1 MPAEHRHSVTCKVL
15 ERFPEINLPVPQAAS
30 APAAPAPAP
39 AAAEGGNTFSDV
51 GATALARALKTN
63 TCLRELDLVSA
74 GGARGGGWA
83 VVAAVMRGVA
93 TCGCVIR
100 GV

>member
-1 MPAEHRHSVTCKVL
+1 MTHALQDYNKIT
-15 ERFPEINLPVPQAAS
+15 
-30 APAAPAPAP
+30 
-39 AAAEGGNTFSDV
+39 DV
-51 GATALARALKTN
+51 GATALAAALKTN
-63 TCLRELDLVSA
+63 TSLRELGLVSA
-74 GGARGGGWA
+74 GGARGGGGA

>member
-1 MPAEHRHSVTCKVL
+1 MTHALQRSNKIT
-15 ERFPEINLPVPQAAS
+15 
-30 APAAPAPAP
+30 
-39 AAAEGGNTFSDV
+39 DV
-51 GATALARALKTN
+51 GATALAAALQTN

-74 GGARGGGWA
+74 GGARGGDGA
-83 VVAAVMRGVA
+83 AVAAVMRGVA

>member
-1 MPAEHRHSVTCKVL
+1 MTHA
-15 ERFPEINLPVPQAAS
+15 PQ
-30 APAAPAPAP
+30 
-39 AAAEGGNTFSDV
+39 GGNEISDV
-51 GATALARALKTN
+51 GATALAAALKIN

-74 GGARGGGWA
+74 GGARGGDGA
-83 VVAAVMRGVA
+83 AVAAVMRGVA

>member
-1 MPAEHRHSVTCKVL
+1 MTHA
-15 ERFPEINLPVPQAAS
+15 PQ
-30 APAAPAPAP
+30 
-39 AAAEGGNTFSDV
+39 GGNEISDV
-51 GATALARALKTN
+51 GATALAAALKIN
-63 TCLRELDLVSA
+63 TCLRELRLVSA
-74 GGARGGGWA
+74 GGARGGGVGA

>member
-1 MPAEHRHSVTCKVL
+1 MTHALQRGNKVT
-15 ERFPEINLPVPQAAS
+15 
-30 APAAPAPAP
+30 
-39 AAAEGGNTFSDV
+39 DV
-51 GATALARALKTN
+51 GATALAAALKTN
-63 TCLRELDLVSA
+63 TCLTLLYLVSA
-74 GGARGGGWA
+74 GGARGVGGGA

>member
-1 MPAEHRHSVTCKVL
+1 MTHAL
-15 ERFPEINLPVPQAAS
+15 QGFNNL
-30 APAAPAPAP
+30 
-39 AAAEGGNTFSDV
+39 SDI
-51 GATALARALKTN
+51 GATALGDALKTN
-63 TCLRELDLVSA
+63 TCLRDLDLVSA
-74 GGARGGGWA
+74 GGARGGGGGA

>member
-1 MPAEHRHSVTCKVL
+1 MTHA
-15 ERFPEINLPVPQAAS
+15 PQRYNKITDA
-30 APAAPAPAP
+30 
-39 AAAEGGNTFSDV
+39 
-51 GATALARALKTN
+51 GATALAAALKIN
-63 TCLRELDLVSA
+63 TCLRELYLVSA
-74 GGARGGGWA
+74 GGARGGAGA